1 MISDYLYSHLSDM
14 FMIEIYSSLNNVIII
29 KTEVLFAQA
38 WVVLVDFVY
47 TEHMFILLFYS

>member
-29 KTEVLFAQA
+29 KTEVLSAQA

-47 TEHMFILLFYS
+47 TV